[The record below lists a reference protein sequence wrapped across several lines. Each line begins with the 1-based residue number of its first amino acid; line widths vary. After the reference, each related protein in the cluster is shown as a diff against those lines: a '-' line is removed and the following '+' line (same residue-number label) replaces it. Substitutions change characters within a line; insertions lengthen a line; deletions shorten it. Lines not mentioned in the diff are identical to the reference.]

1 MNNLTNPDAEST
13 LLSACLNNQGEFY
26 RIADTLD
33 CDVFTVPENRHIWET
48 MLKVRASGGNVNLST
63 VSAHLMT
70 ANPEAVMHFLDVT
83 NKPTT
88 TMSGVDE
95 LLTDLLV
102 RRKMLSAIMEAQQKL
117 MQPLEPSESTL
128 QELDT
133 EIANCMSQ
141 QTTDLVTSKE
151 ACEQLMQNVFNNQ
164 ELESGKP
171 EIPTGLRGLDE
182 RGGLHATDLTIIA
195 GETSMGKTSLALT
208 IALNAAKQGVGVG
221 IITLEMSVM
230 QLAARMVSGDAEVS
244 SSDILYTRLGVD
256 PYNRVGTT
264 TQEMANL
271 PICFSRKAQTVSKI
285 CSWIRTQ
292 SYRKGARLF
301 VIDYLQLISMGKID
315 NRVQEI
321 GDICATLK
329 RLAGDINVSIVLL
342 SQLSRDRMNPYPSLS
357 RLRGSGEIES
367 NADNVIFVYR
377 PEYYKT
383 EGKNLS
389 YGERFSNVSTDGT
402 AEIIVAKGRNTG
414 TTSFI
419 AGYQRQYTRFYDL
432 DSVPTVPATTQD
444 GIRNMISNNNLPF

>member
-256 PYNRVGTT
+256 SYNRVGTT

-271 PICFSRKAQTVSKI
+271 PICFNRKAQTVSKI